1 VSVDALTSVVSSSTF
16 MPFGS
21 LRSGGPVGTERTFTG
36 QVDDAGTG
44 LMFYNARY
52 YDPVVG
58 RFTQADTVLDG
69 TNRYTY
75 VRNNPTRFADPTGR
89 SEVVFHPDG
98 GSTCIFNTSEGPII
112 LHQTPEVGERN
123 PFRKP
128 QSEYFLEQ
136 TRLDLPTGIAEGE
149 AAGTLFFYDWPEN
162 PYPEYYD
169 RRGISDVLADIPERE
184 PEPSP
189 PLAYEYGVCFGG
201 TFAIV
206 FGAHGDICFFSDADS
221 GGLDISVSAQG
232 AMGLGASA
240 GGEAVTRTET
250 DQGVSLITC
259 LEGAG
264 YVASASGCAT
274 LSSTGEDGFSVG
286 SGKGPGLG
294 GFATAWIELNFD
306 GMQPWPW

>member
-1 VSVDALTSVVSSSTF
+1 VVSSSTF

-36 QVDDAGTG
+36 QIDDAGTG

-58 RFTQADTVLDG
+58 RFTQADSVLDG

-75 VRNNPTRFADPTGR
+75 VRNNPTRFTDPTGNC
-89 SEVVFHPDG
+89 SEVVFHSDG
-98 GSTCIFNTSEGPII
+98 GSTCIFNTSDGPII
-112 LHQTPEVGERN
+112 LHQAPEVGERN
-123 PFRKP
+123 PF
-128 QSEYFLEQ
+128 QESQGGYFMEV
-136 TRLDLPTGIAEGE
+136 TRDNLPTGIAEGE
-149 AAGTLFFYDWPEN
+149 GVGTLLDSDWIAN

-189 PLAYEYGVCFGG
+189 PLAYEYGVCIGG

-206 FGAHGDICFFSDADS
+206 FGAHGDFCFFSDADS
-221 GGLDISVSAQG
+221 GGVDFSVSLQG

-250 DQGVSLITC
+250 DQGVSFITC
-259 LEGAG
+259 LEGATFV
-264 YVASASGCAT
+264 YSASGCTT
-274 LSSTGEDGFSVG
+274 LSSAGEGGGSVG
-286 SGKGPGLG
+286 AGRGGAGLG
-294 GFATAWIELNFD
+294 GFATAGLEYNFD
-306 GMQPWPW
+306 GIARSWWPW